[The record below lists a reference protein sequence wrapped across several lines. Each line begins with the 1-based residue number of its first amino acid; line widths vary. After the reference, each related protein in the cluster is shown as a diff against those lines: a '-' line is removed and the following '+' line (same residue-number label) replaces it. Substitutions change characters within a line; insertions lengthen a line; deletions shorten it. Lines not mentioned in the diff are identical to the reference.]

1 MSFSDNI
8 SAVIAAIGTAIKGK
22 QDKLESGT
30 NIKTI
35 NNIDIVG
42 SGNINI
48 ASGSSEQNVFIQE
61 NEPDISSGSALW
73 IEKKENGNIS
83 IWLKEV

>member
-8 SAVIAAIGTAIKGK
+8 SAVITAIGTAIKSK

-35 NNIDIVG
+35 NNMDIIG
-42 SGNINI
+42 SGNISI
-48 ASGSSEQNVFIQE
+48 ASSSSEQNVFIQE
-61 NEPDISSGSALW
+61 SEPDITSGSVLW